1 MHLSFVN
8 LSRTL
13 AAAVL
18 LAPLGLTQERSIKPY
33 LPASTVMV
41 VSLPDIN
48 ASFEQ
53 MMQMPLAK
61 MWAEDEVQDF
71 LADFVKMAH
80 EYWEQGVEQVDAAAE
95 MGIPVNADDLMKL
108 RLDGLTFAVTKLD
121 VEVGPMGPIPEIG
134 IMVHLDFGQSA
145 PIWNG
150 FIDMALGM
158 AVEVSEGMV
167 SMATSEIGD
176 FTLTTLTPEIPDGPE
191 VSLNIARVGN
201 GIVFGTIKDELV
213 STLQSMSDGEPVLT
227 ASETYRAAFEHI
239 DTDGAEAETYVRV
252 GPLIDFGIQAL
263 AIAAEMQPEL
273 LAIAAEMQPE
283 LQAIA
288 AEMQPELLAID
299 IAGLRR
305 VIDVLGLSSIQAV
318 GTAFEYQDGVSV
330 TRSYVVS
337 SDNQRA
343 GLFAGAGGELDL
355 DFLSWVP
362 KDVVSFS
369 ASTLHVAG
377 IYDTMFKAIQAYDPE
392 MAEMVLEQI
401 AMIEEQAGFNL
412 RNDLIGTFGEK
423 FITWSMPVGGVIGA
437 APEMAILVEV
447 ENQEGLLKSLNI
459 ISQLSEGALKIDTV
473 ERRGI
478 TAHQITM
485 NMDLGADVMMNPLES
500 YRPTFAFKDGFMVMG
515 FSAGDV
521 RRAFDRMDREPD
533 PQGDIRG
540 NEEFAPY
547 LQRIPRQ
554 GLTSLSFTDWKAS
567 FEGIYQM
574 MTAVLAFIP
583 VTDEVPLDFALLPD
597 SLTLTQHLSG
607 GIFYSTADGNGFL
620 STFVSPFGP
629 EIAAVGVA
637 AGALAGYLYFSIF

>member
-1 MHLSFVN
+1 MHFSFVN

-18 LAPLGLTQERSIKPY
+18 IAPLGFTQERSIKPY

-48 ASFEQ
+48 ASLEQ
-53 MMQMPLAK
+53 MMQMPLMK

-80 EYWEQGVEQVDAAAE
+80 EYLDQGMEQVHAAAQ
-95 MGIPVNADDLMKL
+95 MGIPVNPDDLMKL
-108 RLDGLTFAVTKLD
+108 RLDGLTFAVTKLE
-121 VEVGPMGPIPEIG
+121 VEVGPMGPMPEIG
-134 IMVHLDFGQSA
+134 IMIHLDFGQSA

-150 FIDMALGM
+150 LIDMALGM
-158 AVEVSEGMV
+158 AVEVSGGMV
-167 SMATSEIGD
+167 SMATSEIGE
-176 FTLTTLTPEIPDGPE
+176 FTLTTLTAAIPDAPE
-191 VSLNIARVGN
+191 ASLNIARVGN
-201 GIVFGTIKDELV
+201 GIVFGTIRDELV
-213 STLQSMSDGEPVLT
+213 STLQSMSDGEPVLA

-239 DTDGAEAETYVRV
+239 DTDDAEAETYVRV

-273 LAIAAEMQPE
+273 
-283 LQAIA
+283 QAV
-288 AEMQPELLAID
+288 D
-299 IAGLRR
+299 VAGLRR

-318 GTAFEYQDGVSV
+318 GTACEYQDGVSV

-362 KDVVSFS
+362 KDAVSFS
-369 ASTLHVAG
+369 ASTMNLAG
-377 IYDTMFKAIQAYDPE
+377 IYDTMLKAIEVYDPE
-392 MAEMVLEQI
+392 MAEMALEQI

-412 RNDLIGTFGEK
+412 RNDLFGAFGEK
-423 FITWSMPVGGVIGA
+423 FITWSMPVGGAIGA

-447 ENQEGLLKSLNI
+447 ENQEGLLQSLNI
-459 ISQLSEGALKIDTV
+459 ISQLSEGALRIDTV

-485 NMDLGADVMMNPLES
+485 NMDLGAGMMMNPLES

-521 RRAFDRMDREPD
+521 RRVFDRMDREPD

-540 NEEFAPY
+540 NEEFEPY
-547 LQRIPRQ
+547 LRRIPRQ

-574 MTAVLAFIP
+574 MTAILAFIP

-607 GIFYSTADGNGFL
+607 GISYSVADDNGFL
-620 STFVSPFGP
+620 STSISPFGP
-629 EIAAVGVA
+629 EVMAVGAA
-637 AGALAGYLYFSIF
+637 AGALAGYLYFSIW